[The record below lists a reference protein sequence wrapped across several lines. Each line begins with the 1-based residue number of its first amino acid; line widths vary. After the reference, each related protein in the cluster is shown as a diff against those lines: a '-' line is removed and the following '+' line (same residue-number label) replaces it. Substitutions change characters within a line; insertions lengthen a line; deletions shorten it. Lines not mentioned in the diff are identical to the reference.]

1 MGVLYLAFLLLSLG
15 CMVLL
20 DHRFRLFFFA
30 DARRASVV
38 LVAGVLFFTGWD
50 LAGIGSD
57 IFYRGETPFMLG
69 LTLAPHLPVEE
80 IFFLTFLCYLTM
92 VVFGL
97 VRVVALQAAKAVE
110 NGKAGRRNGVTADG
124 GPAAGSGPAA
134 GIGPAEHAGTAE
146 RTGTVQRTGTAPA
159 AEFGQRV
166 QP

>member
-1 MGVLYLAFLLLSLG
+1 MGVLYLLFLLLSLG

-30 DARRASVV
+30 NARRAAVV
-38 LVAGVLFFTGWD
+38 LAIGLLFFTGWD

-80 IFFLTFLCYLTM
+80 IFFLAFLCYLTM

-97 VRVVALQAAKAVE
+97 VQLLAER
-110 NGKAGRRNGVTADG
+110 TAER
-124 GPAAGSGPAA
+124 A
-134 GIGPAEHAGTAE
+134 AE
-146 RTGTVQRTGTAPA
+146 RTGERAAKRTQTTEQASEHPGRRPA
-159 AEFGQRV
+159 ERT

>member
-1 MGVLYLAFLLLSLG
+1 MGLLYLLFLLLSLG

-20 DHRFRLFFFA
+20 DRRFRLFFFA
-30 DARRASVV
+30 DARRAAVV
-38 LVAGVLFFTGWD
+38 LAAGVVFFTGWD

-80 IFFLTFLCYLTM
+80 IFFLAFLCYLTM

-97 VRVVALQAAKAVE
+97 VRLV
-110 NGKAGRRNGVTADG
+110 AGRA
-124 GPAAGSGPAA
+124 
-134 GIGPAEHAGTAE
+134 AE
-146 RTGTVQRTGTAPA
+146 RGVRRAPDLPGGAPDQRAGPDPDLPGGAPDQVA
-159 AEFGQRV
+159 GPDPDLPGGHPGHAVGR

>member
-1 MGVLYLAFLLLSLG
+1 MGVLYLLFLLLSLG

-30 DARRASVV
+30 NARRAAVV
-38 LVAGVLFFTGWD
+38 LAIGLLFFTAWD

-80 IFFLTFLCYLTM
+80 IFFLAFLCYLTM

-97 VRVVALQAAKAVE
+97 VQLVAE
-110 NGKAGRRNGVTADG
+110 RTAER
-124 GPAAGSGPAA
+124 A
-134 GIGPAEHAGTAE
+134 AE
-146 RTGTVQRTGTAPA
+146 RTGERAAKRHQTAEQASEHPGRRPAERT
-159 AEFGQRV
+159 Q
-166 QP
+166 Q

>member
-1 MGVLYLAFLLLSLG
+1 MGVLYLLFLLLSLG

-20 DHRFRLFFFA
+20 DHRVRLFFFA
-30 DARRASVV
+30 DARRAAAV
-38 LVAGVLFFTGWD
+38 LVIGVLFFTGWD

-80 IFFLTFLCYLTM
+80 IFFLAFLCYLTM

-97 VRVVALQAAKAVE
+97 VRLAAERAAE
-110 NGKAGRRNGVTADG
+110 RSGRSEA
-124 GPAAGSGPAA
+124 GPAA
-134 GIGPAEHAGTAE
+134 
-146 RTGTVQRTGTAPA
+146 APA
-159 AEFGQRV
+159 ADRTDRQSRGRTSERL

>member
-1 MGVLYLAFLLLSLG
+1 MAVLYLLFLLLSLG

-30 DARRASVV
+30 DARRATVV
-38 LVAGVLFFTGWD
+38 LAVGVLFFTAWD

-80 IFFLTFLCYLTM
+80 IFFLAFLGYLTM

-97 VRVVALQAAKAVE
+97 IRLV
-110 NGKAGRRNGVTADG
+110 
-124 GPAAGSGPAA
+124 
-134 GIGPAEHAGTAE
+134 AEHARRRSSGS
-146 RTGTVQRTGTAPA
+146 A
-159 AEFGQRV
+159 A
-166 QP
+166 

>member
-1 MGVLYLAFLLLSLG
+1 MAVLYLLFLLLSLG

-30 DARRASVV
+30 DARRAAVV
-38 LVAGVLFFTGWD
+38 LAVGVLFFTAWD

-80 IFFLTFLCYLTM
+80 IFFLAFLGYLTM

-97 VRVVALQAAKAVE
+97 IRLV
-110 NGKAGRRNGVTADG
+110 
-124 GPAAGSGPAA
+124 
-134 GIGPAEHAGTAE
+134 AEHARRRSSGGPGAQRSRDRAGAAERGVPE
-146 RTGTVQRTGTAPA
+146 RTGPQSEGPR
-159 AEFGQRV
+159 Q
-166 QP
+166 

>member
-1 MGVLYLAFLLLSLG
+1 MGVLYLLFLLLSLG

-30 DARRASVV
+30 NARRAAVV
-38 LVAGVLFFTGWD
+38 LAIGLLFFTGWD

-80 IFFLTFLCYLTM
+80 IFFLAFLCYLTM

-97 VRVVALQAAKAVE
+97 VRLL
-110 NGKAGRRNGVTADG
+110 
-124 GPAAGSGPAA
+124 
-134 GIGPAEHAGTAE
+134 AERTAE
-146 RTGTVQRTGTAPA
+146 RTGERTGERAAKRTQTTEQASEHPGRRPA
-159 AEFGQRV
+159 ERT